1 MSFALGK
8 NMDGRVSGQI
18 NTLQRLLDR
27 KRNSGI
33 NAEVAAYYYNAKAP
47 WIKLTSAIEFQ
58 SGSKGDE
65 VRNFFGVDGNEL
77 AKQNVLFNLDPQQI
91 NTDLPAGSEYSEYYG
106 VRPKPGITGMSIHTH
121 NRFGSLRTATI
132 NFICWDP
139 DQLAVMEL
147 LYMRPGYS
155 VILEFGHSIHIK
167 KREIQPFIDNDPPSG
182 SLEWE
187 YARDQT
193 LGNVDSKAIALEEV
207 DVIEEV
213 GEYFVENTTQGI
225 SFFDSGE
232 ISTAEDVYKEIRK
245 RREENKYAYD
255 GVYGIIKNFNWSLR
269 PDGGYNCMT
278 SIVSKGELIESL
290 KVDLSAATIKWDTDY
305 TIPRQ
310 LLDQANAADVTDIT
324 VAGMENVTIQANLDA
339 ITTAASASTEAEN
352 AAAIANLQ
360 ATGFFPE
367 SIPE

>member
-8 NMDGRVSGQI
+8 NMDGRVTDQI

-58 SGSKGDE
+58 SGSKGDD

-77 AKQNVLFNLDPQQI
+77 AKQNVLFNLNPEQI
-91 NTDLPAGSEYSEYYG
+91 NTDLPAGSEYSDYYG
-106 VRPKPGITGMSIHTH
+106 IRPKPGITGMSIHTH
-121 NRFGSLRTATI
+121 NRFGSLRTATV

-155 VILEFGHSIHIK
+155 VILEFGHSVHIK
-167 KREIQPFIDNDPPSG
+167 GKKIQPFIDNEPPEG

-193 LGNVDSKAIALEEV
+193 LGNVVSKAVALEEV

-225 SFFDSGE
+225 SFFDNGE

-255 GVYGIIKNFNWSLR
+255 GVYGIVKNFNWSLR

-324 VAGMENVTIQANLDA
+324 VAGMENVTIRTNLDA